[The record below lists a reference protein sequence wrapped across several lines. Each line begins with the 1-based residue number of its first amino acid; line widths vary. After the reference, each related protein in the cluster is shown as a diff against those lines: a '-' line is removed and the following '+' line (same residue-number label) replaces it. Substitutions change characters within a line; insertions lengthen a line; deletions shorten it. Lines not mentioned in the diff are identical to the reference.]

1 MAYPGANSDPMVDP
15 RPAVPFATR
24 FLQRHWLRDSWLSL
38 TLAPLAWLHRGVLA
52 LRSVMYRYGWL
63 PSHRMPI
70 PVLVVG
76 NFFVGGTGKT
86 PLVIALAELL
96 RRSGR
101 VPGIISRGFGS
112 TNVEPR
118 PVRSGDHPARVGDEP
133 LLIAERSHVPVWIG
147 RDRVAAAR
155 ALLAG
160 YPSIDV
166 IICDDGLQHLAL
178 CRDIE
183 IAVFDARGAGN
194 GRLLP
199 AGPLRELPRP
209 VDAIVRN
216 GGITPAGQFAMT
228 IEPACFYRIEDS
240 QSRVDVSSLQQIRT
254 VAIAGIGDPQRF
266 FRTLAALHLQP
277 LRTVAFPDHH
287 PFSLA
292 DLRFPDCDAIVMT
305 EKDAVKCRTLGSPI
319 PLYALRVDAKLDASF
334 EAHILNLLRS
344 VSTHGRAST

>member
-1 MAYPGANSDPMVDP
+1 MVQP
-15 RPAVPFATR
+15 HPAGLFSAR
-24 FLQRHWLRDSWLSL
+24 FIDRHWLRDSCLSRAL
-38 TLAPLAWLHRGVLA
+38 LPLAWLHGGVLA
-52 LRSVMYRYGWL
+52 LRRVLYRCGWL
-63 PSHRMPI
+63 ASGRI
-70 PVLVVG
+70 DVPVLVVG

-86 PLVIALAELL
+86 PLVVALAALL

-118 PVRSGDHPARVGDEP
+118 LVQPGDHPDRVGDEP
-133 LLIAERSHVPVWIG
+133 LLIAERSNAPVWIG

-160 YPSIDV
+160 HASVDV
-166 IICDDGLQHLAL
+166 IVCDDGLQHLAL
-178 CRDIE
+178 RRDIE

-199 AGPLRELPRP
+199 AGPLRERPRP
-209 VDAIVRN
+209 VDAIVCN

-228 IEPACFYRIEDS
+228 IEPAGFYEIENS
-240 QSRVDVSSLQQIRT
+240 QSRVDVSSLQRIRT

-277 LRTVAFPDHH
+277 SRTVAFPDHH

-292 DLRFPDCDAIVMT
+292 DLRFPECDAIVMT

-319 PLYALRVDAKLDASF
+319 PLFALRVDAKLDASF
-334 EAHILNLLRS
+334 EAHILDLLQS
-344 VSTHGRAST
+344 VSPHGRAST